1 MSRSLKAPIGGSEAF
16 LREFCEE
23 KQRLFEI
30 QFQAL
35 ETYPRKHE
43 AFHLFQQCTGFDQL
57 NYLARYSPVPFVGL
71 V

>member
-35 ETYPRKHE
+35 ETYLRKHE
-43 AFHLFQQCTGFDQL
+43 AFHVFQQCTGFGQL